1 MDSRF
6 HGNDGLFK
14 YSSGGYFMEVTV
26 LIIVIIVV
34 AVLIIIFNNFIIRLR
49 YEKRFR
55 EWCDAETAKWQ
66 ADMEQAQKA
75 AVNQSR
81 AVLGGKFTEQMVP
94 FFPDFKYDPTEVRFI
109 GSPIDMVVFP
119 GLAKGD
125 PEEIVILEVKT
136 GKSAQLTPQQ
146 KKIRQL
152 VENGMVRWDEIYRV
166 SDGKEAD

>member
-1 MDSRF
+1 
-6 HGNDGLFK
+6 
-14 YSSGGYFMEVTV
+14 METAATIAVTAA
-26 LIIVIIVV
+26 V
-34 AVLIIIFNNFIIRLR
+34 AVLIILFNNYITRLR

-55 EWCDAETAKWQ
+55 EWRDAETLKWQ
-66 ADMEQAQKA
+66 AETEQARKA
-75 AVNQSR
+75 AINQSR

-94 FFPDFKYDPTEVRFI
+94 FFPDFKYDPTDVRFI

-136 GKSAQLTPQQ
+136 GKSAQLTPAQ

-152 VENGMVRWDEIYRV
+152 VEDGMVRWDEIYRAV
-166 SDGKEAD
+166 EE